1 MVVLFIF
8 SCVMLL
14 LSIMAAFASTNT
26 ETTGEEITCL
36 RFMCFSF
43 VCFVGCGGAFLVS
56 FIDLLIC
63 EGF

>member
-1 MVVLFIF
+1 MVVLFIL

-26 ETTGEEITCL
+26 ETTDGEITCL

-43 VCFVGCGGAFLVS
+43 VCFVGCGGAFIVS
-56 FIDLLIC
+56 FVDLLIS

>member
-1 MVVLFIF
+1 
-8 SCVMLL
+8 MLL

-36 RFMCFSF
+36 RFMRFSF